1 MASSRQQSSEEEE
14 DEEEADPQLSHS
26 DGSGQHQAA
35 GGHQTGQEAAGPP
48 RAQEKQGHSQRQAD
62 QISSGS
68 ERAFIL
74 QLILTICVQ
83 NQD

>member
-1 MASSRQQSSEEEE
+1 MASSSQQSSEEEA
-14 DEEEADPQLSHS
+14 ADPQFGHS

-74 QLILTICVQ
+74 QMILTICVQ
-83 NQD
+83 DQD